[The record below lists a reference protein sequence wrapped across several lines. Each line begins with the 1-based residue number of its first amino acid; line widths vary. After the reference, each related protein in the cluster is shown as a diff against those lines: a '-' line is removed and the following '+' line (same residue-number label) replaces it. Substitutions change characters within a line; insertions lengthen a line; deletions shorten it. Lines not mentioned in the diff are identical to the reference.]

1 VTPRVE
7 AFSVVVGDMGRALAF
22 YRKLG
27 LEFPEGAE
35 SEDHV
40 EAQLPGGLRYMLDT
54 ESVMKMFDP
63 EWTRPSGGHAVGGAF
78 KCDSPEEVDR
88 VYAELLAAGGSPH
101 KEPWDAFWGQ
111 RYAQLKDPDGTVIDL
126 FAPLPEQA
134 QS

>member
-1 VTPRVE
+1 MTARFE
-7 AFSVVVGDMGRALAF
+7 AFGIVVSDMPRSLAF

-40 EAQLPGGLRYMLDT
+40 EAQLPGGLRYMLDK
-54 ESVMKMFDP
+54 ESVIKMFDP
-63 EWTRPSGGHAVGGAF
+63 AWTRPSAGHAGGGAF

-88 VYAELLAAGGSPH
+88 VYADLLAAGGSPH

-111 RYAQLKDPDGTVIDL
+111 RYAQLEDPDGTVIDL
-126 FAPLPEQA
+126 FAPLPEQP

>member
-1 VTPRVE
+1 VTPRIE
-7 AFSVVVGDMGRALAF
+7 AFSVVVGDMARALAF

-111 RYAQLKDPDGTVIDL
+111 RYAQLKDPDGTVVDL